1 MFDVVICFFLLGVFA
16 RLVNSDLKL
25 PDQLYQT
32 LSIYLML
39 AIGLKGGLELSK
51 QPLLTLI
58 PEVMALMLLGFFIP
72 ILLYPLF
79 RSLKLSAVDS
89 SALGAHFGS
98 VSVVTFAIVIGQLA
112 SNGIAVESHAPLW
125 VAVMEAPGLIAGVL
139 LAKMMTK
146 QVGATTTAVPVSWRV
161 LLHEVIFGKSVLLL
175 VGGILI
181 GAIAGDKGIAPIKM
195 VFIDP
200 FKGMLA
206 FFLMELGLIVG
217 SQLKDSKVLG
227 WRILLIGISV
237 PPMLALLGAGVA
249 TLLGL
254 SVGGVAVVATLA
266 ASASYIAAPTA
277 MRIAVPEANPAL
289 SITIALAV
297 TFPFN
302 IVIGIPLYIKLAQYL
317 SGSVA

>member
-181 GAIAGDKGIAPIKM
+181 GAIAGEKGIAPIKM

-237 PPMLALLGAGVA
+237 PPMLALLGAGAA

-317 SGSVA
+317 SGNVA

>member
-112 SNGIAVESHAPLW
+112 SNGITVESHAPLW

-181 GAIAGDKGIAPIKM
+181 GAIAGEKGIAPIKM

-317 SGSVA
+317 SGGVA

>member
-25 PDQLYQT
+25 PDRLYQT

-181 GAIAGDKGIAPIKM
+181 GAIAGEKGIAPIKM

>member
-58 PEVMALMLLGFFIP
+58 PEVIALMLLGFFIP

-112 SNGIAVESHAPLW
+112 SNSIPVESHAPLW

-139 LAKMMTK
+139 LAKVMTK
-146 QVGATTTAVPVSWRV
+146 QANASTTAVPVSWRV

-181 GAIAGDKGIAPIKM
+181 GAIAGEKGIAPIKM

-289 SITIALAV
+289 SITIALAIA
-297 TFPFN
+297 FPFN

-317 SGSVA
+317 SGGVA

>member
-58 PEVMALMLLGFFIP
+58 PEVVILMLLGFFIP

-181 GAIAGDKGIAPIKM
+181 GAIAGEKGIAPIKM

>member
-32 LSIYLML
+32 LSIYLLL

-51 QPLLTLI
+51 QPILSLI
-58 PEVMALMLLGFFIP
+58 PEVMTLMLLGFLIP
-72 ILLYPLF
+72 VLLYPFF
-79 RSLKLSAVDS
+79 RLLKISVVDS
-89 SALGAHFGS
+89 GALGAHFGS
-98 VSVVTFAIVIGQLA
+98 VSVVTFAIVMGQLA
-112 SNGIAVESHAPLW
+112 SNGIEVEAHAPLW

-139 LAKMMTK
+139 LAKLMSSQASVNTN
-146 QVGATTTAVPVSWRV
+146 AVSVSWRV
-161 LLHEVIFGKSVLLL
+161 LLHDVLFGKSVLLL
-175 VGGILI
+175 VGGLI
-181 GAIAGDKGIAPIKM
+181 IGTIAGEKGIAPIKM

-200 FKGMLA
+200 FKGLLA

-217 SQLKDSKVLG
+217 SKLKESTVLG
-227 WRILLIGISV
+227 WRVLLIGVLV
-237 PPMLALLGAGVA
+237 PPVLALLGAGVA
-249 TLLGL
+249 LLLGL

-289 SITIALAV
+289 SITIALAIV
-297 TFPFN
+297 FPFN
-302 IVIGIPLYIKLAQYL
+302 IVFGIPLYIKLAQYL
-317 SGSVA
+317 TGGG

>member
-32 LSIYLML
+32 LSIYLLL

-51 QPLLTLI
+51 QPILSLI
-58 PEVMALMLLGFFIP
+58 PEVMTLMLLGFLIP
-72 ILLYPLF
+72 VLLYPFF
-79 RSLKLSAVDS
+79 RLLKLSVVDS
-89 SALGAHFGS
+89 GALGAHFGS
-98 VSVVTFAIVIGQLA
+98 VSVVTFAIVMGQLA
-112 SNGIAVESHAPLW
+112 TNGIAVEAHAPLW

-139 LAKMMTK
+139 LAKLMSRQASVNTN
-146 QVGATTTAVPVSWRV
+146 AVSVSWRV
-161 LLHEVIFGKSVLLL
+161 LLHDVLFGKSVLLL
-175 VGGILI
+175 VGGLI
-181 GAIAGDKGIAPIKM
+181 IGTIAGEKGIAPIKM

-200 FKGMLA
+200 FKGLLA

-217 SQLKDSKVLG
+217 SKLKESTVLG
-227 WRILLIGISV
+227 WRVLLIGVLV
-237 PPMLALLGAGVA
+237 PPVLALLGAGVA
-249 TLLGL
+249 LLLGL

-289 SITIALAV
+289 SITIALAIV
-297 TFPFN
+297 FPFN
-302 IVIGIPLYIKLAQYL
+302 IVFGIPLYIKLAQYL
-317 SGSVA
+317 TGGG

>member
-1 MFDVVICFFLLGVFA
+1 
-16 RLVNSDLKL
+16 VNSDLKL

-58 PEVMALMLLGFFIP
+58 PEVVMLMLLGFFIP

-181 GAIAGDKGIAPIKM
+181 GAIAGEKGIAPIKM

-317 SGSVA
+317 SGNVA

>member
-1 MFDVVICFFLLGVFA
+1 MFDVVICFFLLGIFA

-32 LSIYLML
+32 LSIYLLL

-51 QPLLTLI
+51 QPLLALL
-58 PEVMALMLLGFFIP
+58 PEVLALMVLGFIIP
-72 ILLYPLF
+72 FLLYPFF
-79 RSLKLSAVDS
+79 RALKLSAVDS

-98 VSVVTFAIVIGQLA
+98 VSVVTFAIVTAQLA
-112 SNGIAVESHAPLW
+112 ANNMDVESHAPLW
-125 VAVMEAPGLIAGVL
+125 VAVLEAPGLIAGVL

-146 QVGATTTAVPVSWRV
+146 QHQSNTAPVSWRV
-161 LLHEVIFGKSVLLL
+161 LLHDVLFGKSVLLL
-175 VGGILI
+175 VGGLLI
-181 GAIAGDKGIAPIKM
+181 GAIAGEKGIAPIKM

-200 FKGMLA
+200 FKGLLA

-217 SQLKDSKVLG
+217 SKLKEKDALHWPVLV
-227 WRILLIGISV
+227 IGFAV
-237 PPMLALLGAGVA
+237 PPVLAVLGAGVGMM
-249 TLLGL
+249 LGL

-289 SITIALAV
+289 SISVALAV
-297 TFPFN
+297 VFPFN
-302 IVIGIPLYIKLAQYL
+302 VVVGIPLYIHLAQWL
-317 SGSVA
+317 TA

>member
-16 RLVNSDLKL
+16 RLVKSDLKL

-32 LSIYLML
+32 LSIYLLL

-51 QPLLTLI
+51 QPILTFM
-58 PEVMALMLLGFFIP
+58 PEIIALMLLGFFIP

-79 RSLKLSAVDS
+79 RLLKLSIVDS

-98 VSVVTFAIVIGQLA
+98 VSVVTFAIAVGELA

-139 LAKMMTK
+139 LAKIMSK
-146 QVGATTTAVPVSWRV
+146 QVGTTTTAVPVSWRV
-161 LLHEVIFGKSVLLL
+161 LLHDVMFGKSVLLL
-175 VGGILI
+175 VGGIVI
-181 GAIAGDKGIAPIKM
+181 GAIAGEKGIAPIKM

-200 FKGMLA
+200 FKGLLA
-206 FFLMELGLIVG
+206 FFLLELGLIVG
-217 SQLKDSKVLG
+217 SQLKESKVLG
-227 WRILLIGISV
+227 WRVVLIGVTV
-237 PPMLALLGAGVA
+237 PPLLALLGASVA

-254 SVGGVAVVATLA
+254 SVGGVAVIATLA

-297 TFPFN
+297 VFPFN
-302 IVIGIPLYIKLAQYL
+302 IVIGIPLYVQLAQYL
-317 SGSVA
+317 SVGI

>member
-16 RLVNSDLKL
+16 RLVKSDLKL

-32 LSIYLML
+32 LSIYLLL

-51 QPLLTLI
+51 QPMLTFM
-58 PEVMALMLLGFFIP
+58 PEIIALMLLGFFIP

-79 RSLKLSAVDS
+79 RLLKLSIVDS

-98 VSVVTFAIVIGQLA
+98 VSVVTFAIAVGELA
-112 SNGIAVESHAPLW
+112 SNGIAVESRAPLW

-139 LAKMMTK
+139 LAKVMSK
-146 QVGATTTAVPVSWRV
+146 QTSTTTTAVPVSWRV
-161 LLHEVIFGKSVLLL
+161 LLHDVMFGKSVLLL
-175 VGGILI
+175 VGGIVI
-181 GAIAGDKGIAPIKM
+181 GAIAGEKGIAPIKM

-200 FKGMLA
+200 FKGLLA
-206 FFLMELGLIVG
+206 FFLLELGLIVG
-217 SQLKDSKVLG
+217 SQLKESTVLG
-227 WRILLIGISV
+227 WRVVLIGVTV
-237 PPMLALLGAGVA
+237 PPLLALLGASVG

-254 SVGGVAVVATLA
+254 SVGGVAIIATLA

-297 TFPFN
+297 VFPFN
-302 IVIGIPLYIKLAQYL
+302 IVIGIPLYVQFAQYL
-317 SGSVA
+317 SVGI